1 MIGFIVNTGAVLA
14 GSAFG
19 LVVGGK
25 LKDKYK
31 SIVLTSLGLVT
42 ILIGIKMAIKTEN
55 ILIVVGS
62 LVIGGLIGQWLH
74 IEEKLAK
81 FGDYLKKRVDSS
93 GKDFVLGF
101 VTASLLFCVGPMTIV
116 GSFEDGIYNRGELIY
131 IKSLM
136 DCFAAMA
143 LSAALGT
150 GVIFS
155 AIVVFV
161 YQGALTFSAKYFQAF
176 MSETIVNEMSATGGV
191 IMLGIAINLLGL
203 AKIKV
208 GNLLPAL
215 VLAILLTWL
224 VNLIWNI

>member
-1 MIGFIVNTGAVLA
+1 MVGFIVNTGAVLT
-14 GSAFG
+14 GSALG
-19 LVVGGK
+19 LITGGK

-31 SIVLTSLGLVT
+31 SIILTSLGLVT
-42 ILIGIKMAIKTEN
+42 VLIGIKMAVKTESV
-55 ILIVVGS
+55 LIVVGS
-62 LVIGGLIGQWLH
+62 LVFGGLIGQWLQ

-81 FGDYLKKRVDSS
+81 LGDYLKKRTGSS
-93 GKDFVLGF
+93 SSDFVLGF

-116 GSFEDGIYNRGELIY
+116 GSFEDGLYNSSELIF

-136 DCFAAMA
+136 DGFAAMA
-143 LSAALGT
+143 LSAALGA
-150 GVIFS
+150 GVLFS

-161 YQGALTFSAKYFQAF
+161 YQGALTLTARYFQTF
-176 MSETIVNEMSATGGV
+176 LSEMVINEMSATGGV

-215 VLAILLTWL
+215 ILAVLITWL
-224 VNLIWNI
+224 IN